1 VTQAPR
7 IALGLIRLTNGL
19 VALLVPEFLA
29 SRLGRAGERR
39 SAAHYLLRMFGI
51 RTVFLGLDLL
61 LWDEERRR
69 EALRRAPIIHSS
81 DVLAALVAGVSRQ
94 LPFRA
99 AVAAFGISCVNLWL
113 AIAARASEG
122 ANRPSRPAR

>member
-1 VTQAPR
+1 VKDAPR

-19 VALLVPEFLA
+19 VALLIPEFLA
-29 SRLGRAGERR
+29 RRLSRSGER
-39 SAAHYLLRMFGI
+39 SSSAHYLLRMFGI

-61 LWDEERRR
+61 LQDEERRS
-69 EALRRAPIIHSS
+69 EALRRAPIIHGS

-99 AVAAFGISCVNLWL
+99 AAAAFGISCVNLWL
-113 AIAARASEG
+113 AIKAQTSESG
-122 ANRPSRPAR
+122 ERPPQD